1 MFPPELTIVHRNWL
15 NDNINKT
22 IIFNK
27 FMNGSMEEKDVIYR
41 GHIVGLA
48 YKKYLSWMN
57 CILSFCLKYETST
70 GPSQPTEFINIYFII
85 IFSNHLTLHRA

>member
-1 MFPPELTIVHRNWL
+1 MFPPELTIVHPNWL

-27 FMNGSMEEKDVIYR
+27 FMNGNMEEKDVIYR

-48 YKKYLSWMN
+48 YKKYHSWMN
-57 CILSFCLKYETST
+57 CILNFLFK
-70 GPSQPTEFINIYFII
+70 I
-85 IFSNHLTLHRA
+85 